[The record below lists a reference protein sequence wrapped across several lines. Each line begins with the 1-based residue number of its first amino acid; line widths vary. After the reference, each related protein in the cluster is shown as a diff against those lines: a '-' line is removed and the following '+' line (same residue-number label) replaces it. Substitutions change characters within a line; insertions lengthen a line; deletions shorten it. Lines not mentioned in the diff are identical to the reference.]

1 MGSGFKTFTAGA
13 VLTASDVNNYLMEQA
28 VMRFATTGARDTA
41 LSGALEDGMTAYVGS
56 NDENEGLYIYNGAS
70 WTRPWNMPW
79 GIVSYL
85 QNTSTGTQ
93 TMVTNTVVTSLT
105 GTMAL
110 TQNRRYRAT
119 FQVNQAGANAVGS
132 YAIQDAGAAVG
143 GTAIQAI
150 TAGLT
155 SNTVIGV
162 IYFVSGTTSSRTVR
176 VVGTSVANTAVLEVS
191 GTIRQSLLVEDI
203 GPSGAPV

>member
-1 MGSGFKTFTAGA
+1 MGYTTITPGTTIESDWGNEVRDQLVTPFASAAARSAAITAP
-13 VLTASDVNNYLMEQA
+13 VN
-28 VMRFATTGARDTA
+28 
-41 LSGALEDGMTAYVGS
+41 GMTTAITAAS
-56 NDENEGLYIYNGAS
+56 ALNGLEVYNGVS
-70 WTRPWNMPW
+70 WRKPWSMPW

-110 TQNRRYRAT
+110 TENRRYRAT

-132 YAIQDAGAAVG
+132 YAVQDTGAAVG

-155 SNTVIGV
+155 SNTVMGV
-162 IYFVSGTTSSRTVR
+162 IYFVSATTSSRTIR
-176 VVGTSVANTAVLEVS
+176 LVGTSVANTAVLEVS
-191 GTIRQSLLVEDI
+191 ATIRQSLLVEDI